1 MNLVR
6 VIISGIISY
15 IITVYGFGLTHTN
28 SGWLYWVTFVG
39 ISIVIDAILE
49 YFFVIEYDA
58 DIERKKEK
66 KKNKK
71 NNLEN
76 LENINVAVGVSNKE
90 YPQVDVKQVDNH
102 LYINGEEVR
111 AIRFKDGTY
120 KTIGQIIK

>member
-1 MNLVR
+1 MNLVQ
-6 VIISGIISY
+6 VIISGIISF
-15 IITVYGFGLTHTN
+15 IITRYGFGMTDAN

-39 ISIVIDAILE
+39 ISIVIDKILD

-58 DIERKKEK
+58 DIVRKKEK
-66 KKNKK
+66 NKNKK
-71 NNLEN
+71 SNLEN

-90 YPQVDVKQVDNH
+90 YTQVDVKQVDNH

>member
-1 MNLVR
+1 MNLVH
-6 VIISGIISY
+6 VIISGIISF
-15 IITVYGFGLTHTN
+15 IITRYGFGMTNEN
-28 SGWLYWVTFVG
+28 SGWLYWVTFIG
-39 ISIVIDAILE
+39 ISMVIDAILDH
-49 YFFVIEYDA
+49 FFIIEYDA

-71 NNLEN
+71 INLETI
-76 LENINVAVGVSNKE
+76 ENINVAVGVSNKE

>member
-1 MNLVR
+1 MNLLHI
-6 VIISGIISY
+6 IISGIISY
-15 IITVYGFGLTHTN
+15 IITVYGFGLTSTN

-39 ISIVIDAILE
+39 ISIVIDVILE
-49 YFFVIEYDA
+49 QFFTIEYDA
-58 DIERKKEK
+58 DIERKKQK

-71 NNLEN
+71 NNLEK

-90 YPQVDVKQVDNH
+90 YTQVDVKQVDNH

-120 KTIGQIIK
+120 KTVGQIIK